1 VDVIAVVVLAR
12 GIALALLFGRR
23 WPLAVPCLVMAMSA
37 INVAVFG

>member
-1 VDVIAVVVLAR
+1 MSSRSSCSPA

-23 WPLAVPCLVMAMSA
+23 WPLLVTCLVMAMSA